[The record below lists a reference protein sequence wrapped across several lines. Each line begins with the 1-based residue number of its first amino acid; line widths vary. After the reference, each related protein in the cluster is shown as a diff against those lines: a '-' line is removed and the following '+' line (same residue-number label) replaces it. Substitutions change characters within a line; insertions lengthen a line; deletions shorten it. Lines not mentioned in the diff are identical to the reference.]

1 MATLR
6 SVFILALV
14 PALYAAAAP
23 KQRGDVTAGGSA
35 AVDAARWGRKLL
47 EASGGADVH
56 VGGEEEEVRE
66 VTDGLDE
73 AVRVLLASDVWE
85 RMKKQNPNLGNL
97 KKYVP
102 HKPVWKFEQPL
113 KASGDGLDEAVRV
126 LLSWQKIKQ
135 MNSHDCLKC
144 VKPLKSGRQ
153 GTPYAASAAGNAST
167 AVGASAVNGRS
178 LLSAAADVACNGL
191 GLQNWSLSSEG
202 LVMLVG
208 EPLPVMIGFLQGSL
222 PLPVMVGFLQ
232 GNPVSHWSGGVNLWK
247 PPAVKPGDILVTHN
261 VQRLK
266 NICAFKTC
274 SFFNAVPLTSAL
286 QFGMRLFQR
295 GDVTAE
301 GSASL
306 DVASLGRKLLEASS
320 GAHVDHVG
328 GEEEE
333 EEEEAGEVTDDGLDE
348 AVRVLQSW
356 KQLKEQM
363 QQVRVLHGPEF
374 WERMKAFN
382 EHLKERNRRYGGL
395 KMAGKPFVWKP
406 KKPLKASANAGSST
420 GKGAKGA
427 LQAGGSSILKTM
439 KKGV

>member
-35 AVDAARWGRKLL
+35 AVDAASWGRKLL

-144 VKPLKSGRQ
+144 VKPLKS
-153 GTPYAASAAGNAST
+153 
-167 AVGASAVNGRS
+167 ASAVNGRS

-191 GLQNWSLSSEG
+191 APASDGRISAMQPSTASDG
-202 LVMLVG
+202 GVPAGQPG
-208 EPLPVMIGFLQGSL
+208 EPLERGSQPVEASCCETRGHSCFPVIRSDTQRAALEEHLCLQNLLLLQRRAAHLRFANPSRPLNMATLRSVFILALVLVSL
-222 PLPVMVGFLQ
+222 PALY
-232 GNPVSHWSGGVNLWK
+232 
-247 PPAVKPGDILVTHN
+247 A
-261 VQRLK
+261 
-266 NICAFKTC
+266 A
-274 SFFNAVPLTSAL
+274 SAPK
-286 QFGMRLFQR
+286 R

-328 GEEEE
+328 GEEE